1 MSLVKHEVVK
11 QRLLKLSTRFFAML
25 ALPLLLVSLVTAPV
39 SVQAQAAPALERV
52 TNFTLLDQRGKAVEL
67 YYHGQAKAIVLLT
80 HRNDSSIV
88 KESAAALSELMT
100 NYADQDVKV
109 FLINPIADQDR
120 ASVLAD
126 TERHGYDFQI
136 LIDDTQLL
144 AESLQLGWSGE
155 AIVIDPRRWNAVYR
169 GPVADD
175 LSKPADGKLATALMA
190 LVAGNETTGTELVA
204 DSLAMPSAWSSEQF
218 TLPGLASKA
227 MHSDISYSDTIAPM
241 LKEKCAGCHRPG
253 GIGPWAMT
261 DHRII
266 QGFSPMI
273 KEVILTKRMPPW
285 HADPEIGNFKHD
297 MSLSIEEA
305 QTLVH
310 WIGAGA
316 QRGSGDD
323 PLNEVTAV
331 DSDWQ
336 LGTPDLI
343 VDLPAF
349 EVPATG
355 TLDYQFFEV
364 ANPLDRDVWVR
375 AVEIAPGD
383 RQVVHHAIATFG
395 PSSSSS
401 KRVDS
406 GEALFQSQL
415 MTFVPGNETY
425 VYPENTGLK
434 IPAGSSFY
442 TQMHYTTYGRETVDQ
457 SRIALYFTDDEP
469 EHILQHHSI
478 LNLSLR
484 IPAGEAE
491 HREGAYYQFQR
502 DAVIYSL
509 FPHAHYRGR
518 NLEFTLRYPD
528 GREELVLSVPNY
540 DFNWQ
545 RYFQFEEPINV
556 PAGTM
561 VIHHATYDN
570 STANPSNPN
579 PEVNVRFGEQ
589 TWEEMLYGGI
599 SYRFAERGENDSQ
612 IDPADAM
619 TSVAMGF
626 MDSNMDAMISLDEMP
641 AQARQSLAMAFVMMD
656 KEKKGGLNFA
666 QFRELMSRSGGFQ
679 NMGP

>member
-1 MSLVKHEVVK
+1 MSLVIK
-11 QRLLKLSTRFFAML
+11 QSLIKRRLLTRFFATL
-25 ALPLLLVSLVTAPV
+25 ALPLLLLSVVAPVTA
-39 SVQAQAAPALERV
+39 QDAAQAAPALERV
-52 TNFTLLDQRGKAVEL
+52 TNFTLLDQHGKAVEL

-80 HRNDSSIV
+80 HRNDSAVV
-88 KESAAALSELMT
+88 KESAAALSALT
-100 NYADQDVKV
+100 SAYADQDVKV
-109 FLINPIADQDR
+109 FLINPIAEQDR
-120 ASVLAD
+120 ASVLSD
-126 TERHGYDFQI
+126 SERQGIDFQI

-144 AESLQLGWSGE
+144 SESLQLSWSGE

-169 GPVADD
+169 GPVAED
-175 LSKPADGKLATALMA
+175 LNKAADGKLATALNA
-190 LVAGNETTGTELVA
+190 LVTGTELVA
-204 DSLAMPSAWSSEQF
+204 DSQAMPAAWSSEQF
-218 TLPGLASKA
+218 TLPGLASQA

-241 LKEKCAGCHRPG
+241 LKEKCASCHRPG

-285 HADPEIGNFKHD
+285 HADPEIGSFKHD
-297 MSLSIEEA
+297 MSLSTEEA

-316 QRGSGDD
+316 QRGTGDD
-323 PLNEVTAV
+323 PLKEVEAAE
-331 DSDWQ
+331 SDWQ

-364 ANPLDRDVWVR
+364 ANPLDHDVWVR
-375 AVEIAPGD
+375 AVEITPGD

-395 PSSSSS
+395 PSSDSGR
-401 KRVDS
+401 RVES

-425 VYPENTGLK
+425 VYPENVGLK

-457 SRIALYFTDDEP
+457 SRIGLYFTDQEP

-478 LNLSLR
+478 LNLNLR

-518 NLEFTLRYPD
+518 NLEFALRYPD

-579 PEVNVRFGEQ
+579 PEVSVRFGEQ

-599 SYRFAERGENDSQ
+599 SYRYAEPGENDSK

-619 TSVAMGF
+619 ASVAMGF
-626 MDSNMDAMISLDEMP
+626 MDSNMDGMIALDEMP

-666 QFRELMSRSGGFQ
+666 QFRDLMSRSGGLG
-679 NMGP
+679 NMRP

>member
-1 MSLVKHEVVK
+1 MSLFFIQSVVK
-11 QRLLKLSTRFFAML
+11 QRLLESSTRFFAL
-25 ALPLLLVSLVTAPV
+25 TLLLAAVAAPV
-39 SVQAQAAPALERV
+39 NAQDAAQVAPALERV
-52 TNFTLLDQRGKAVEL
+52 TNFTLIDQHGKAVEL

-80 HRNDSSIV
+80 HRNDSAVV
-88 KESAAALSELMT
+88 KESAAALSELT
-100 NYADQDVKV
+100 RSYANQDVKV
-109 FLINPIADQDR
+109 FLINPIAGEGR

-126 TERHGYDFQI
+126 STDNGIDFQI

-144 AESLQLGWSGE
+144 SESLQLSWSGE

-175 LSKPADGKLATALMA
+175 LSKATDGKLATALKA
-190 LVAGNETTGTELVA
+190 LVAGTDLIAETQ
-204 DSLAMPSAWSSEQF
+204 AMPAAWSSERF
-218 TLPGLASKA
+218 TLPGLASKGA
-227 MHSDISYSDTIAPM
+227 HGDISYSNTIAPM
-241 LKEKCAGCHRPG
+241 LKEKCASCHRPG

-285 HADPEIGNFKHD
+285 HADPEIGSFKHD
-297 MSLSIEEA
+297 MSLSTEEA

-323 PLNEVTAV
+323 PLNEVQTAE
-331 DSDWQ
+331 SDWQ
-336 LGTPDLI
+336 LGTPDLV

-355 TLDYQFFEV
+355 TVDYQFFEV
-364 ANPLDRDVWVR
+364 ANPLDHDVWVR

-395 PSSSSS
+395 PGSDSGR
-401 KRVDS
+401 RVES

-425 VYPENTGLK
+425 EYPENTGLK
-434 IPAGSSFY
+434 IPAGTSFY
-442 TQMHYTTYGRETVDQ
+442 TQIHYTTYGRETVDQ
-457 SRIALYFTDDEP
+457 SRIALYFTDQEP

-478 LNLSLR
+478 LNLNLQ
-484 IPAGEAE
+484 IPAGVAE

-518 NLEFTLRYPD
+518 NLEFSLRYPD
-528 GREELVLSVPNY
+528 GREEMVLSVPNY

-579 PEVNVRFGEQ
+579 PEVNVEFGEQ

-599 SYRFAERGENDSQ
+599 SYRYAQPGENDSQ

-626 MDSNMDAMISLDEMP
+626 MDSNMDGMIALDEMP

-666 QFRELMSRSGGFQ
+666 QFRDLMSRSGGFGD
-679 NMGP
+679 MR

>member
-1 MSLVKHEVVK
+1 MSLFFIQSVVK
-11 QRLLKLSTRFFAML
+11 QRLLESSTRFFAL
-25 ALPLLLVSLVTAPV
+25 TLLLAAVAAPV
-39 SVQAQAAPALERV
+39 NAQDAAQVAPALERV
-52 TNFTLLDQRGKAVEL
+52 TNFTLIDQHGKAVEL

-80 HRNDSSIV
+80 HRNDSAVV
-88 KESAAALSELMT
+88 KESAAALSELT
-100 NYADQDVKV
+100 RSYANQDVKV
-109 FLINPIADQDR
+109 FLINPIAGEGR

-126 TERHGYDFQI
+126 STDNGIDFQI

-144 AESLQLGWSGE
+144 SESLQLSWSGE

-175 LSKPADGKLATALMA
+175 LSKATDGKLATALKA
-190 LVAGNETTGTELVA
+190 LVAGTDLIAETQ
-204 DSLAMPSAWSSEQF
+204 AMPAAWSSERF
-218 TLPGLASKA
+218 TLPGLASKGA
-227 MHSDISYSDTIAPM
+227 HGDISYSNTIAPM
-241 LKEKCAGCHRPG
+241 LKEKCASCHRPG

-285 HADPEIGNFKHD
+285 HADPEIGSFKHD
-297 MSLSIEEA
+297 MSLSTEEA

-323 PLNEVTAV
+323 PLNEVQTAE
-331 DSDWQ
+331 SDWQ
-336 LGTPDLI
+336 LGTPDLV

-355 TLDYQFFEV
+355 TVDYQFFEV
-364 ANPLDRDVWVR
+364 ANPLDHDVWVR

-383 RQVVHHAIATFG
+383 RQVVHHAIATLG
-395 PSSSSS
+395 PGSDSGR
-401 KRVDS
+401 RVES

-425 VYPENTGLK
+425 EYPENTGLK
-434 IPAGSSFY
+434 IPAGTSFY
-442 TQMHYTTYGRETVDQ
+442 TQIHYTTYGRETVDQ
-457 SRIALYFTDDEP
+457 SRIALYFTDQEP

-478 LNLSLR
+478 LNLNLQ
-484 IPAGEAE
+484 IPAGVAE

-518 NLEFTLRYPD
+518 NLEFSLRYPD
-528 GREELVLSVPNY
+528 GREEMVLSVPNY

-579 PEVNVRFGEQ
+579 PEVNVEFGEQ

-599 SYRFAERGENDSQ
+599 SYRYAQPGENDSQ

-626 MDSNMDAMISLDEMP
+626 MDSNMDGMIALDEMP

-666 QFRELMSRSGGFQ
+666 QFRDLMSRSGGFGD
-679 NMGP
+679 MR

>member
-1 MSLVKHEVVK
+1 MNLVKQEVVK
-11 QRLLKLSTRFFAML
+11 QRLRKLSKRFCAML
-25 ALPLLLVSLVTAPV
+25 TLPLLLSLVMAPV
-39 SVQAQAAPALERV
+39 AVHAQAAPALERV
-52 TNFTLLDQRGKAVEL
+52 TNFTLLDQHGKAVEL

-80 HRNDSSIV
+80 HRNDSPVV
-88 KESAAALSELMT
+88 KESAAALSALT
-100 NYADQDVKV
+100 SAYADQDVKV
-109 FLINPIADQDR
+109 FLINPIAEQDR

-126 TERHGYDFQI
+126 SDRNGFDFQI

-144 AESLQLGWSGE
+144 SESLQLGWSGE
-155 AIVIDPRRWNAVYR
+155 AIVIDTRRWNAVYR
-169 GPVADD
+169 GPVADN
-175 LSKPADGKLATALMA
+175 LNKPAEGKLAAALEA
-190 LVAGNETTGTELVA
+190 LVSGAEPVA
-204 DSLAMPSAWSSEQF
+204 DRQVMPSTWSSEQF
-218 TLPGLASKA
+218 TLPGLAA
-227 MHSDISYSDTIAPM
+227 QAQHGDISYSDTIAPM
-241 LKEKCAGCHRPG
+241 LMEKCASCHRPG

-285 HADPEIGNFKHD
+285 HADPEIGSFKHD
-297 MSLSIEEA
+297 MSLSTEEA
-305 QTLVH
+305 QMLVH

-316 QRGSGDD
+316 QRGTGPD
-323 PLNEVTAV
+323 PLNEVKPV
-331 DSDWQ
+331 ESDWE

-343 VDLPAF
+343 VELPAF

-395 PSSSSS
+395 PSSDSGR
-401 KRVDS
+401 RVES

-457 SRIALYFTDDEP
+457 SRIALYFTDQEP

-478 LNLSLR
+478 LNLNLR

-528 GREELVLSVPNY
+528 GREEMVLSVPNY

-570 STANPSNPN
+570 SSANPSNPN

-589 TWEEMLYGGI
+589 TWEEMLYGGV
-599 SYRFAERGENDSQ
+599 SFRFAEPGDNDAQ
-612 IDPADAM
+612 VDPADAM
-619 TSVAMGF
+619 ASVAMGF
-626 MDSNMDAMISLDEMP
+626 MDTDMDGLVSLDEMP

-656 KEKKGGLNFA
+656 KDKKGGLNFA
-666 QFRELMSRSGGFQ
+666 EFRELMSRTGGF
-679 NMGP
+679 NRMSP